1 MDPINK
7 VDDLKKQLI
16 QLFGPL
22 PYDLEGTLENI
33 KYWIRQEY
41 ERTKQAAK

>member
-1 MDPINK
+1 MDPIEK
-7 VDDLKKQLI
+7 VSELRKLLT

-41 ERTKQAAK
+41 ERRKQTGK